1 MNKENIQTNDL
12 NKLKKI
18 SYKIRL
24 SLRKL
29 YSPIPNRYNIGTNK
43 YSKDNSSIMTM
54 IKSSFFIIS
63 TIITQPIY
71 FYIST
76 NHIGNQMRLKEF
88 FFELYKAHYSYKYK
102 VNLIKSE
109 ISLKNLFFSLFSFL
123 KYHIISPFIYF
134 PYLSYVV
141 SSRYLSFQLL
151 SNDISLPYRFLYGLS
166 SFILSGISYNFY
178 FNSVL
183 KHIKTSI
190 YANNKI
196 DFIGYDD
203 LSNIVKSN
211 KYFKVLFLYGGL
223 DGCLFVIIF
232 VKLSSYLSSLSIY
245 NSNSNLED
253 YNLNK
258 CNSLIKD
265 IIKESEIL
273 KKSYI
278 LSNLDIEKKNQYL
291 NSINF
296 LIPSFLS
303 SIIISILTI
312 PLGFYVHYNYFSHK
326 YNLSIYNEFKKSFEF
341 KATSRQLTINSLR
354 ILLINGLVYYLWIE
368 NLDN

>member
-1 MNKENIQTNDL
+1 MNKENVQTNDL
-12 NKLKKI
+12 NKLNKI

-24 SLRKL
+24 SLRKF

-43 YSKDNSSIMTM
+43 YNKDNSSVMNM

-76 NHIGNQMRLKEF
+76 NHIGNQMRLKEL

-102 VNLIKSE
+102 VNLINSE

-123 KYHIISPFIYF
+123 KYHIINPFIYF
-134 PYLSYVV
+134 PYLTYVI
-141 SSRYLSFQLL
+141 SSRYLSFQSL
-151 SNDISLPYRFLYGLS
+151 SNDISLPFRFLYGLS
-166 SFILSGISYNFY
+166 SFIFSGISYNFY

-183 KHIKTSI
+183 KHINTTI
-190 YANNKI
+190 YVNKKI
-196 DFIGYDD
+196 DFIGNDD
-203 LSNIVKSN
+203 LSHILKLN
-211 KYFKVLFLYGGL
+211 KHFKALFLYGGL
-223 DGCLFVIIF
+223 DGCLFVILF
-232 VKLSSYLSSLSIY
+232 VNISSYLSSLSILT
-245 NSNSNLED
+245 SNSNLEE
-253 YNLNK
+253 YNINK
-258 CNSLIKD
+258 CNTLIKD
-265 IIKESEIL
+265 IIKDSEIL
-273 KKSYI
+273 RKSYI

-303 SIIISILTI
+303 SIIISIFTI
-312 PLGFYVHYNYFSHK
+312 PLGFYVQYNLFSHK
-326 YNLSIYNEFKKSFEF
+326 YNLSIYNEFKKGFDF
-341 KATSRQLTINSLR
+341 KATTRQFTINSFR
-354 ILLINGLVYYLWIE
+354 ILLINGLTFYLWNE